1 VRRPTMRDVANSAE
15 VSLKTVSR
23 VVNGEPDVRP
33 ETAARV
39 MAAIERLG
47 FRRNELAYSLRNG
60 RADAVGLVIEDLANP
75 FYSAIAG
82 AVEQEAH
89 DRGHALL
96 IGSCEEDPARERALV
111 LRLLHR
117 WVDALLIVPAG
128 DDHRYLLGE
137 QHAGT
142 PMVFIDRP
150 PGGIEADTVLL
161 DNVGGARAAVAHL
174 IAHGHR
180 RVGFVGESRALFTA
194 ARRLDGYREA
204 LAQAG
209 VAFDSTLVAVAE
221 GDAEHATRTLLALPP
236 EQRPTALFCA
246 DNRNTVGALRA
257 LRDADP
263 PVALVGF
270 DDFEL
275 AELLPVPVTVVRFDA
290 AALGVAAVRLAYAR
304 VDGDAG
310 LPSRE
315 IVPCELV
322 ARGSGEVPP
331 S

>member
-1 VRRPTMRDVANSAE
+1 MRDVASSAN

-33 ETAARV
+33 QTAARV
-39 MAAIERLG
+39 EAAIERLG
-47 FRRNELAYSLRNG
+47 VRRNEIAWSLRTS
-60 RADAVGLVIEDLANP
+60 RAGAVGLVIEDLSNP
-75 FYSAIAG
+75 FYSAIAR
-82 AVEQEAH
+82 AVENEAH

-111 LRLLHR
+111 LRLLRR

-150 PGGIEADTVLL
+150 PCGIEADAVLL
-161 DNVGGARAAVAHL
+161 DNLGGASAAVAHQ
-174 IAHGHR
+174 IAHGHTR
-180 RVGFVGESRALFTA
+180 IGFIGESRDLYTTAERLSGYRRALAAAGVEYRDDLVAISGGEHERA
-194 ARRLDGYREA
+194 ARE
-204 LAQAG
+204 
-209 VAFDSTLVAVAE
+209 
-221 GDAEHATRTLLALPP
+221 LLALPA
-236 EQRPTALFCA
+236 ERRPTALFCA

-257 LRDADP
+257 LRDVER

-275 AELLPVPVTVVRFDA
+275 AELLPVPVTVVRYDTA
-290 AALGVAAVRLAYAR
+290 ELGVIAARLAYAR
-304 VDGDAG
+304 IEGDKSM
-310 LPSRE
+310 PSRE
-315 IVPCELV
+315 V
-322 ARGSGEVPP
+322 
-331 S
+331 

>member
-1 VRRPTMRDVANSAE
+1 MRDVASSAN

-39 MAAIERLG
+39 EAAIERLG
-47 FRRNELAYSLRNG
+47 FRRNEVAWSLRNG
-60 RADAVGLVIEDLANP
+60 RAGAVGLVIEDLANP

-82 AVEQEAH
+82 AVEDEAH

-111 LRLLHR
+111 LRLLRR

-150 PGGIEADTVLL
+150 PRGIDADTVLL
-161 DNVGGARAAVAHL
+161 DNLGGARMAVEHL

-180 RVGFVGESRALFTA
+180 RIGFVGESHEMYTTVE
-194 ARRLDGYREA
+194 RLTGYRQA
-204 LAQAG
+204 LTTAG
-209 VAFDSTLVAVAE
+209 IEYSDELV
-221 GDAEHATRTLLALPP
+221 GISQGEHERATRELLQLPADR
-236 EQRPTALFCA
+236 RPTALFCA

-257 LRDADP
+257 LRDVDQ

-275 AELLPVPVTVVRFDA
+275 AELLAVPVTVVRYDTA
-290 AALGVAAVRLAYAR
+290 ELGVIAARLAYAR
-304 VDGDAG
+304 IAGDEG
-310 LPSRE
+310 MPSRRV
-315 IVPCELV
+315 VPCELV
-322 ARGSGEVPP
+322 ARGSGEIAPA
-331 S
+331 

>member
-1 VRRPTMRDVANSAE
+1 MRRPTMRDVANSAE

-23 VVNGEPDVRP
+23 VVNGEPGVRP
-33 ETAARV
+33 EMTARV
-39 MAAIERLG
+39 EAAIDRLG
-47 FRRNELAYSLRNG
+47 FRRNEIAWSLRNG
-60 RADAVGLVIEDLANP
+60 RAGAVGLVIEDLSNP

-128 DDHRYLLGE
+128 ADHRYLLGE
-137 QHAGT
+137 QQGGT

-150 PGGIEADTVLL
+150 AGGIDADTVLL

-174 IAHGHR
+174 LAHGHR
-180 RVGFVGESRALFTA
+180 RVGFVGESRLLYTA

-204 LAQAG
+204 LAGAG
-209 VAFDSTLVAVAE
+209 IAFTEDLVAMTAGDPE
-221 GDAEHATRTLLALPP
+221 GATRALLALPP
-236 EQRPTALFCA
+236 DRRPTALFCA
-246 DNRNTVGALRA
+246 NNRTTVGALRA
-257 LRDADP
+257 VRGE

-290 AALGVAAVRLAYAR
+290 AALGRIAARRAYAR
-304 VDGDAG
+304 IDGDPA
-310 LPSRE
+310 LPSHE
-315 IVPCELV
+315 TVPCELV
-322 ARGSGEVPP
+322 PRGSGEVPP
-331 S
+331 A

>member
-1 VRRPTMRDVANSAE
+1 MRDVASSAS

-39 MAAIERLG
+39 EAAIERLG
-47 FRRNELAYSLRNG
+47 FRRNEVAWSLRNG
-60 RADAVGLVIEDLANP
+60 RAGAVGLVIEDLKNP
-75 FYSAIAG
+75 FYSAIAR
-82 AVEQEAH
+82 AVEDAAH
-89 DRGHALL
+89 GRGHALL

-111 LRLLHR
+111 LRLLRR

-142 PMVFIDRP
+142 PLVFIDRP
-150 PGGIEADTVLL
+150 PRGIEADTVLL

-180 RVGFVGESRALFTA
+180 RIGFLGETPSVYTTGERLSGYRAALVDAGIGPSDELVAFAAGDRHEA
-194 ARRLDGYREA
+194 ARRLMA
-204 LAQAG
+204 LDPD
-209 VAFDSTLVAVAE
+209 V
-221 GDAEHATRTLLALPP
+221 
-236 EQRPTALFCA
+236 RPTALFCA

-257 LRDADP
+257 LRDVDK

-275 AELLPVPVTVVRFDA
+275 AELLQTPVSVVRYDTAELGAIA
-290 AALGVAAVRLAYAR
+290 ARRAYAR
-304 VDGDAG
+304 IEGHGG
-310 LPSRE
+310 LPSVE
-315 IVPCELV
+315 VVPFELV
-322 ARGSGEVPP
+322 ARGSGEIAPQ
-331 S
+331 

>member
-1 VRRPTMRDVANSAE
+1 MRDVASSAR

-23 VVNGEPDVRP
+23 VVNGEPEVRP

-39 MAAIERLG
+39 EAAIERLG
-47 FRRNELAYSLRNG
+47 FRRNEVAWSLRNG
-60 RADAVGLVIEDLANP
+60 RAGAVGLVIEDLANP

-82 AVEQEAH
+82 AVEDAAH

-111 LRLLHR
+111 LRLLRR

-128 DDHRYLLGE
+128 ADHRYLLGE

-142 PMVFIDRP
+142 PIVFIDRP
-150 PGGIEADTVLL
+150 PRGIDADTVLL
-161 DNVGGARAAVAHL
+161 DNLGGASVAADHL

-180 RVGFVGESRALFTA
+180 RIGFVGESPELYTTAQRLAGYRAALGRAGIAFSDTLVGFAGGDPEAA
-194 ARRLDGYREA
+194 ARRLLG
-204 LAQAG
+204 
-209 VAFDSTLVAVAE
+209 
-221 GDAEHATRTLLALPP
+221 LPP
-236 EQRPTALFCA
+236 AERPTALFCA

-257 LRDADP
+257 LRDSGR

-275 AELLPVPVTVVRFDA
+275 AELLAMPVSVVRYDT
-290 AALGVAAVRLAYAR
+290 AALGAIAARLAYAR
-304 VDGDAG
+304 VGGEAG

-315 IVPCELV
+315 VVPCELV
-322 ARGSGEVPP
+322 ARGSGELAPA
-331 S
+331 